1 MNQRLFERA
10 LSAPHLVTVD
20 LAHAM
25 AEALRSALVVE
36 HPELMNFDQL
46 QPTLL
51 QRRAYAL
58 FHVARQLQQSLRKYN
73 DAVDSAR
80 LEPLNEDRSF

>member
-1 MNQRLFERA
+1 MTADHFARI
-10 LSAPHLVTVD
+10 LSAPQLVTVD
-20 LAHAM
+20 LAHAT
-25 AEALRSALVVE
+25 AEALLRALFVE

-46 QPTLL
+46 QPTQL

-58 FHVARQLQQSLRKYN
+58 IYVARQLQQSLRKYN
-73 DAVDSAR
+73 DAVDRAR